1 MEEKIVLV
9 DDEKEILEIVSN
21 YLKKEGFNVLTAER
35 GKAGLDLIRR
45 ESPDLVLLDWMLPEM
60 SGLEMCKH
68 LRNTSNIPIIMLTA
82 RSEEFDRVLGL
93 ECGAD
98 DYIVK
103 PFSLLELVARIRTVL
118 RRAKGGEKEQMVMI
132 RGEMS
137 IDQASRKVCKRGE
150 EVFLTPTEFKILCML
165 AARPGVTYSRL
176 QLLKEA
182 MGEEYVN
189 YERSIDTHVFN
200 LRKKIEDNPSEPV
213 YVQTVFGV
221 GYRFG
226 EKV

>member
-1 MEEKIVLV
+1 MEGTIVLV
-9 DDEKEILEIVSN
+9 DDEKEILEIVST
-21 YLKKEGFNVLTAER
+21 YLQKEGFEVLVADRGEKGLELVER
-35 GKAGLDLIRR
+35 T
-45 ESPDLVLLDWMLPEM
+45 SPDLVLLDWMLPEI
-60 SGLEMCKH
+60 SGLEICKN
-68 LRNTSNIPIIMLTA
+68 LRSTSNIPIIMLTA

-118 RRAKGGEKEQMVMI
+118 RRSRGGEREQTLIV
-132 RGEMS
+132 RGDLS
-137 IDQASRKVCKRGE
+137 IDQLSRKVCKKE
-150 EVFLTPTEFKILCML
+150 EELFLTPTEFKILCML

-213 YVQTVFGV
+213 YVQTVFGI